1 MALLTW
7 SDQYLIGNE
16 TIDTQ
21 HEELFRL
28 INAFHSRWLEA
39 RDQQDIARILHRLI
53 CYADMHFR
61 NEEVIMDSE
70 GFALLGE
77 HKQIHEAMIDS
88 IFALQKSYE
97 DGSLRLEMETMKF
110 LKSWLIEHILENDYR
125 FRDFMKKKRSLAN
138 AAQPQP

>member
-16 TIDTQ
+16 SIDRQ

-28 INAFHSRWLEA
+28 INAFHSRWLETHN
-39 RDQQDIARILHRLI
+39 QQDIARMLNRLVT
-53 CYADMHFR
+53 YAEMHFR
-61 NEEVIMDSE
+61 NEEAIMDSE

-77 HKQIHEAMIDS
+77 HQQIHEALIDR

-97 DGSLRLEMETMKF
+97 DESLRVEMETMKF
-110 LKSWLIEHILENDYR
+110 VKSWLIEHILEDDYR
-125 FRDFMKKKRSLAN
+125 FRDFMKRKQSLAK
-138 AAQPQP
+138 AALQ